1 MGGVPWGR
9 RTGDKDGDGYRLL
22 SSATLCLALSLSF
35 TSTWLLNVVGYPAVD
50 GFCPLGRLV
59 APLMGALAAAV
70 FSLVSQNYPRLFTS
84 RATVMVTLAVL
95 VASTAGIYLAIPA
108 EDSLLAGVSLSV
120 RWVACVV
127 RDIVLGFA
135 IAGLG
140 SRRCLLVL
148 VCAYLLRYV
157 WAALLGLLPL
167 GMQVAAFFCCAPV
180 GLLVL
185 WWQARPV
192 FVRLEG
198 LDTPANLQVTNPLS
212 FLPSTGRMFVLIL
225 LFHAALGFSTTFG
238 SGSSARGSV
247 AAVVALVVLF
257 GLLFALV
264 GMGALRS
271 VDALYTGSYLLAT
284 AGFLLVPGLAGEGG
298 FAHFWC
304 NALCESGSSLFSLTI
319 WYLVA
324 RVGLLATAGF
334 LLVPGLAGEGG
345 FAHFWCNA
353 LCESGSSLFSL
364 TIWYLVARVG
374 ARSPAAMLPF
384 VCMVRAAR
392 GFGIALGTWGGVFT
406 NALAAGRVE
415 SVSVFVAGVVFVFCA
430 YNFLFARRFS
440 FDAAAEGLA
449 PLHEAPSVAEPGE
462 GRAPAI
468 ERSCEAVAARC
479 QLTARERDVLLL
491 LARGRNAAYIQEE
504 LGLTR
509 STAKSYVADVYRKLD
524 VHSHQ
529 ELIDVVEGQA

>member
-9 RTGDKDGDGYRLL
+9 RTGDKDGDGYRRL
-22 SSATLCLALSLSF
+22 SSATLCLALSMSF

-59 APLMGALAAAV
+59 APLAGALAAAV

-140 SRRCLLVL
+140 SRRCLPVL
-148 VCAYLLRYV
+148 ACAYLLRYA

-180 GLLVL
+180 GLLML
-185 WWQARPV
+185 WRQARPV

-212 FLPSTGRMFVLIL
+212 FLPSTGRMFGLIL
-225 LFHAALGFSTTFG
+225 LFHASLGFSTTFG

-247 AAVVALVVLF
+247 AAVVALVALFGVLF
-257 GLLFALV
+257 VLV
-264 GMGALRS
+264 GLNALRS
-271 VDALYTGSYLLAT
+271 VDDLYTGSYLLAT
-284 AGFLLVPGLAGEGG
+284 AGFLLVPGLAGDGG
-298 FAHFWC
+298 AAHFWC
-304 NALCESGSSLFSLTI
+304 NALCESGSSLFSL
-319 WYLVA
+319 A
-324 RVGLLATAGF
+324 
-334 LLVPGLAGEGG
+334 
-345 FAHFWCNA
+345 
-353 LCESGSSLFSL
+353 
-364 TIWYLVARVG
+364 IWYLVARVG

-392 GFGIALGTWGGVFT
+392 GFGIALGTWGGVYA
-406 NALAAGRVE
+406 NALSFDRME

-449 PLHEAPSVAEPGE
+449 PLHEAPSVADSQAQ
-462 GRAPAI
+462 RVPAI
-468 ERSCEAVAARC
+468 ERSCEAVARRC
-479 QLTARERDVLLL
+479 MLTAREHDVLLL

>member
-324 RVGLLATAGF
+324 RVG
-334 LLVPGLAGEGG
+334 
-345 FAHFWCNA
+345 
-353 LCESGSSLFSL
+353 
-364 TIWYLVARVG
+364 

>member
-59 APLMGALAAAV
+59 APLMGALAAAI

-108 EDSLLAGVSLSV
+108 ENSLLAGVSLSV

-140 SRRCLLVL
+140 SRQCLLVL

-157 WAALLGLLPL
+157 WAALLGLLPF
-167 GMQVAAFFCCAPV
+167 GMQVAAFFCCAPM

-185 WWQARPV
+185 WWQARPM
-192 FVRLEG
+192 FMRLKG

-212 FLPSTGRMFVLIL
+212 FLPSTGRMFGLIL
-225 LFHAALGFSTTFG
+225 LFHASLGFSTTFG

-247 AAVVALVVLF
+247 AAVVALVALF
-257 GLLFALV
+257 GVLFALV
-264 GMGALRS
+264 GLNALRS
-271 VDALYTGSYLLAT
+271 VDDLYTGSYLLAT
-284 AGFLLVPGLAGEGG
+284 AGFLLVPGLAGGG
-298 FAHFWC
+298 GAAHFWC
-304 NALCESGSSLFSLTI
+304 NALCESGSSLFSL
-319 WYLVA
+319 A
-324 RVGLLATAGF
+324 
-334 LLVPGLAGEGG
+334 
-345 FAHFWCNA
+345 
-353 LCESGSSLFSL
+353 
-364 TIWYLVARVG
+364 IWYLVARVG

-392 GFGIALGTWGGVFT
+392 GFGIALGTWGGVYA
-406 NALAAGRVE
+406 NALSFDRME
-415 SVSVFVAGVVFVFCA
+415 SVSVCVAGVVFVFCA

-449 PLHEAPSVAEPGE
+449 PLHEAPSVADSQAQ
-462 GRAPAI
+462 RVPAI
-468 ERSCEAVAARC
+468 ERSCEAVARRC
-479 QLTARERDVLLL
+479 MLTAREHDVLLL